1 MLTQQRLIG
10 TTLLIEWAGS
20 MSAQYRDRVERL
32 IPAEDL
38 ISLEKETHIKSFLA
52 TLISEDELKLLMTL
66 LNDSNGKRWEPP
78 VDGCPSKILIN
89 LGLARYD
96 CGRGERLLKAT
107 KFAFLPQIQYLI
119 GLTRSY

>member
-1 MLTQQRLIG
+1 MLTQQRLIR

-52 TLISEDELKLLMTL
+52 TLIGEDELKLLMKL

-78 VDGCPSKILIN
+78 VDGWTSKI
-89 LGLARYD
+89 
-96 CGRGERLLKAT
+96 RLWKRRKA
-107 KFAFLPQIQYLI
+107 PQGNKVCFSPTNPIPD
-119 GLTRSY
+119 RSDR